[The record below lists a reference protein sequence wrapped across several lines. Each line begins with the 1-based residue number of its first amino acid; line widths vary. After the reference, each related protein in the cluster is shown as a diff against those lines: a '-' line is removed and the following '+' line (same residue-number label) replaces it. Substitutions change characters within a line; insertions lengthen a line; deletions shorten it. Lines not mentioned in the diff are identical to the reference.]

1 MGRKETVLN
10 RYGDGIV
17 EVEIIET
24 TNYAQLISHGILIR
38 ADRKAI
44 EAGWGFIAKLNLN
57 NGTTT
62 SGIMRVPSECKRDL
76 WIESRWERIYETEKD
91 YS

>member
-10 RYGDGIV
+10 RCGNGIV
-17 EVEIIET
+17 EVEIVET
-24 TNYAQLISHGILIR
+24 ADFVQLISGGIMIR
-38 ADRKAI
+38 TDKKTI

-57 NGTTT
+57 DGTTNAGT
-62 SGIMRVPSECKRDL
+62 MRIPSECKNEL
-76 WIESRWERIYETEKD
+76 WIKSSWKRTYESERD